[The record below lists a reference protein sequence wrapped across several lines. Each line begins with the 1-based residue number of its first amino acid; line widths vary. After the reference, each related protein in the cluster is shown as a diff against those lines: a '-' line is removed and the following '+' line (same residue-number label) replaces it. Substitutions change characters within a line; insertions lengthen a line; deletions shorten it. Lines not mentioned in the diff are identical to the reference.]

1 MSAGDEPYEKLAISF
16 AFAQSA
22 KLAVFEAALE
32 ATTEEIKPIPEQ
44 LAARGRCK
52 FTVNEVARLTGR
64 VFLPSF
70 IGAAPRHP
78 IISDFVSRTL
88 DWYEGSQQPQPHP
101 QTQTQ
106 PQP

>member
-64 VFLPSF
+64 VFLERNAVNLYSNILDTPEF
-70 IGAAPRHP
+70 FWEAEAYEPLYRY
-78 IISDFVSRTL
+78 VRTR
-88 DWYEGSQQPQPHP
+88 P
-101 QTQTQ
+101 
-106 PQP
+106 